1 MNGLLMASSGVLAA
15 MNLFALVFVAVTI
28 SETYNKGFIYEL
40 VASTVC
46 IVTTLVN
53 VRILVLLE
61 SLSFISLALLIQIGI
76 LTTCILAIKMILKDD
91 YKRNVKPNL
100 QIKL

>member
-1 MNGLLMASSGVLAA
+1 MNGLLSASSGVLAA
-15 MNLFALVFVAVTI
+15 MNLFALVFVAATI
-28 SETYNKGFIYEL
+28 GETYNKGFIYEL

-61 SLSFISLALLIQIGI
+61 SLGFIGLALLIQIGI

>member
-28 SETYNKGFIYEL
+28 GETYNKGFIYEL

-61 SLSFISLALLIQIGI
+61 SLGFIGLALLIQIGI

>member
-1 MNGLLMASSGVLAA
+1 MNGLLSVSSGVLAV
-15 MNLFALVFVAVTI
+15 MNLFALVSVAVTI

-53 VRILVLLE
+53 VRILVLFE

-76 LTTCILAIKMILKDD
+76 LTTCILAIKMILKDE

>member
-1 MNGLLMASSGVLAA
+1 MNGLLIASSGVLAV

-28 SETYNKGFIYEL
+28 GETYNKGFIYEL

-53 VRILVLLE
+53 VRILVLLK
-61 SLSFISLALLIQIGI
+61 SLSFIGLALLIQIGI

>member
-1 MNGLLMASSGVLAA
+1 MNGLLNASSGVLAA

-28 SETYNKGFIYEL
+28 GETYNKGFIYEL

-61 SLSFISLALLIQIGI
+61 SLSFIGLALLIQIGI

>member
-1 MNGLLMASSGVLAA
+1 MNGLLSVSSGVLAV
-15 MNLFALVFVAVTI
+15 MNLFALVSVAVTI

-61 SLSFISLALLIQIGI
+61 SLGFIGLALLIQIGI